1 MCAWASTRQ
10 TDTSATMVRNH
21 ASQRIPDGQLLT
33 GHVAEWGELL
43 SLLEERRGLT
53 VIVADPL
60 SGTSSLLAAALDE
73 SSPRSVRVDARRCA
87 DSLDLAMA
95 IADGAIAALAP
106 DANAWWM
113 GAAPPNSTAGLRVS
127 RALNEQGLDPKALRS
142 GEGGGVQR
150 LREALELTA
159 TLAQGPAVLA
169 IDHLGNMLAN
179 LRGAAGRE
187 ILGVL
192 RAARQQTSDLDL
204 VLVDQPQGPISE
216 ALSDAQHP
224 MYRAGER
231 LRVRRPTPSRIV
243 EDLAITKPLVKTPV
257 ALLRAAAELAAG
269 VPALTWQVISMAP
282 DDGENPAR
290 AVAGWE
296 TLRRATAASVG
307 REWDLLRRVHP
318 AAQTLVAAISLGL
331 KPHSVPS
338 ASKTVDDGL
347 HRLREVGLAWQP
359 AQRTWAI
366 SDPLLSAYAR
376 EHAQPWALRRRAY
389 ARIAAG
395 RRQGEP

>member
-1 MCAWASTRQ
+1 MCAWASMRQ
-10 TDTSATMVRNH
+10 NDTYATMVHDH

-33 GHVAEWGELL
+33 GHVAEWGELMG
-43 SLLEERRGLT
+43 LLEERRGLT
-53 VIVADPL
+53 GIVADPL
-60 SGTSSLLAAALDE
+60 SGTSALLAAALDE
-73 SSPRSVRVDARRCA
+73 TSPRSVRVNARRCA

-106 DANAWWM
+106 SSNAWWM

-127 RALNEQGLDPKALRS
+127 RTLNEQGIDPKALRS
-142 GEGGGVQR
+142 GEGPGVRR
-150 LREALELTA
+150 LNEALELTVA
-159 TLAQGPAVLA
+159 LAQGPLVLA

-179 LRGAAGRE
+179 LRGTASRE

-192 RAARQQTSDLDL
+192 RAVRQQASDLDL

-216 ALSDAQHP
+216 ALGDAQHP

-243 EDLAITKPLVKTPV
+243 EDLAIMKPVVKTHI

-269 VPALTWQVISMAP
+269 VPVLTWQVIAMAP
-282 DDGENPAR
+282 GNDDYPAR
-290 AVAGWE
+290 AAAGWE
-296 TLRRATAASVG
+296 TLRRATAVSVR

-318 AAQTLVAAISLGL
+318 AAQTIVAAISLGL
-331 KPHSVPS
+331 KPHSVSS

-347 HRLREVGLAWQP
+347 NRLRDVGLAWQP
-359 AQRTWAI
+359 ARRTWAI
-366 SDPLLSAYAR
+366 ADPLLSAYAR
-376 EHAQPWALRRRAY
+376 EHPQPWALRRR
-389 ARIAAG
+389 
-395 RRQGEP
+395 E